1 MSLSDYAYF
10 PMTES
15 EDNNSMDADSN
26 DSKDSLQQNPTYLL
40 FIDIYFTTSKLL
52 FVSFGKMIRFLQ

>member
-1 MSLSDYAYF
+1 
-10 PMTES
+10 MTES

-40 FIDIYFTTSKLL
+40 FIDIYFTISKLL
-52 FVSFGKMIRFLQ
+52 FELQDIGFTGAIRQ